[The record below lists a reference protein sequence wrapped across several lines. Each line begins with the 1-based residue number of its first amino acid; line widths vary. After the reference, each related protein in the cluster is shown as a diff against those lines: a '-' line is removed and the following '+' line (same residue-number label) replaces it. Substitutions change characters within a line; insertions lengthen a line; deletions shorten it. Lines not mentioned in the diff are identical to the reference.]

1 MMVLNSEGLPSLI
14 ETTEPPS
21 LLTQCT
27 ERDLAE
33 ICSNALRTKDRS
45 LAAEMWGRVRNI
57 EEVSLLKPIIFE
69 YLGESLRLG
78 KRLAEARAALDLG
91 FSLFPDDFG
100 INRQIGELALAQHDY
115 KAAIKYWLSCFQ
127 HRRGKVPFIYRKL
140 SLALRRAG
148 SLDRSREIVDEGA
161 ALFPENI
168 PLLAEALDV
177 AAECGLWAKIMKLA
191 PVLILNKEAACPRSV
206 YLSYSRALQQ
216 QGDGEESIEILKQ
229 AMTAFPQDAPFVRKC
244 KDGIALATVGVEVI
258 SEIAGSYKVTYY
270 RQITEASK
278 IFFTFGIRLSDF
290 DTRPFGFPFLTNAGF
305 DHVHVAQAAGTQYQN
320 LSIEQFRSFAIPLCR
335 NKEVFT
341 YGSSLG
347 AYAAIYFADSI
358 AAQAIAGSPI
368 LPAHD
373 LARRYPNDK
382 IRINHV
388 DLTGMNSSTSPVIFF
403 DPHNRDDKA
412 FVKKCILP
420 GFPFSR
426 LFPLEF
432 SGHES
437 LRLLQD
443 VGVLK
448 DAVMNV
454 VRRSETI
461 LDIAGGA
468 LEASVIY
475 LQGKAEFNERQG
487 QHENAIS
494 IARQCNA
501 AGPSLRAYNTII
513 RSYVRL
519 GLSSMAETA
528 YLEALRYYPDSLKLI
543 RP

>member
-1 MMVLNSEGLPSLI
+1 
-14 ETTEPPS
+14 
-21 LLTQCT
+21 
-27 ERDLAE
+27 
-33 ICSNALRTKDRS
+33 
-45 LAAEMWGRVRNI
+45 
-57 EEVSLLKPIIFE
+57 
-69 YLGESLRLG
+69 
-78 KRLAEARAALDLG
+78 
-91 FSLFPDDFG
+91 
-100 INRQIGELALAQHDY
+100 
-115 KAAIKYWLSCFQ
+115 
-127 HRRGKVPFIYRKL
+127 
-140 SLALRRAG
+140 
-148 SLDRSREIVDEGA
+148 VDESNG
-161 ALFPENI
+161 I
-168 PLLAEALDV
+168 
-177 AAECGLWAKIMKLA
+177 GTG
-191 PVLILNKEAACPRSV
+191 LILNNEACPRSV
-206 YLSYSRALQQ
+206 YLSYGRALQQ
-216 QGDGEESIEILKQ
+216 HGDSEESIEILKQ
-229 AMTAFPQDAPFVRKC
+229 AMTAFPQDAHFVRKC
-244 KDGIALATVGVEVI
+244 KDGIALATVGVDVI
-258 SEIAGSYKVTYY
+258 SEIAGSYKITYY
-270 RQITEASK
+270 RQFPEASK

-305 DHVHVAQAAGTQYQN
+305 DHVHVAQAAGTQYQH

-335 NKEVFT
+335 NKAVFT

-347 AYAAIYFADSI
+347 GYAAIYFADSI

-388 DLTGMNSSTSPVIFF
+388 DLTGMNSSTSPVIFY
-403 DPHNRDDKA
+403 DPRNRDDKA

-420 GFPFSR
+420 GFPFAR
-426 LFPLEF
+426 IFALEF

-437 LRLLQD
+437 LRILQD

-487 QHENAIS
+487 QYENAIS
-494 IARQCNA
+494 IARQSNA

-513 RSYVRL
+513 RSYVNL
-519 GLSSMAETA
+519 GLPSMAETA
-528 YLEALRYYPDSLKLI
+528 YLEALRYYPNSLKLI